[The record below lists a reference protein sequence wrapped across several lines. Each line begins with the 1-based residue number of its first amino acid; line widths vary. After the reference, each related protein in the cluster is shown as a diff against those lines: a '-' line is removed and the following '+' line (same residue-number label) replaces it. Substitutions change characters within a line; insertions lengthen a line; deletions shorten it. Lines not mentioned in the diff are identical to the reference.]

1 MLKENEGTQ
10 NEGIRDTKA
19 NVEAVDK
26 TRIEDKRKTKTK
38 GEESR
43 THRTALCVGLICPGS
58 VWNSLVYE
66 GGVDHRIIGDDG
78 GAQIGTRSEVQRR
91 SGWEPNVEAQN
102 PKCKHHTED
111 EGCTVELPWDILEL
125 RPGDW

>member
-1 MLKENEGTQ
+1 MKTEGVSGQIGKT
-10 NEGIRDTKA
+10 TSA
-19 NVEAVDK
+19 DK
-26 TRIEDKRKTKTK
+26 TDTKTK
-38 GEESR
+38 VEERR
-43 THRTALCVGLICPGS
+43 TQGTTMCVALICPGS
-58 VWNSLVYE
+58 VWDSGVYE